1 MKTATDSL
9 VHREHDGEGIGEM
22 RGYVDQVGSLVQ
34 CLLHHPELM
43 SEEGGS
49 KAILVQFILVQASLK
64 AALL

>member
-9 VHREHDGEGIGEM
+9 VHGEHDGEGIGEM

-43 SEEGGS
+43 SEEEG
-49 KAILVQFILVQASLK
+49 VRQ
-64 AALL
+64 